1 MPIAHRSMPVALAG
15 LAFAAVAGFVHWVVA
30 GPNEVEPKDEEAG
43 EQVLNHKSDKTAG
56 AMKRE
61 TRI

>member
-1 MPIAHRSMPVALAG
+1 MPVALAG